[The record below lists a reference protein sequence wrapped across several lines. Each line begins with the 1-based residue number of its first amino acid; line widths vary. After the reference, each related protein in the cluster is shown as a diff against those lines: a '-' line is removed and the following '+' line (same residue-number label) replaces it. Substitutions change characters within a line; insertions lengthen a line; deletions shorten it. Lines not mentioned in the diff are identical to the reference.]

1 MAYSSDE
8 SGRFETYVTEFPKQR
23 GRWQISTNG
32 GMQPSWRADGKELFY
47 VAPDQ
52 TLMSVAI
59 RGDPILEAAPPVAL
73 FKANFPPSVP
83 AYWRYYVPSADGQRF
98 LVAALLAEAGA
109 SPIHVVLNWTAAL
122 KK

>member
-23 GRWQISTNG
+23 GRWQLSTNG
-32 GMQPSWRADGKELFY
+32 GTQPSWRADGKELFY

-52 TLMSVAI
+52 TFMSVGVRVAD
-59 RGDPILEAAPPVAL
+59 GFEALPPVPL

-109 SPIHVVLNWTAAL
+109 SPINVVLNWTAGL